1 MKEKAKK
8 IISTV
13 IICSM
18 VLSIFGGRTNKIKA
32 EEVNIE
38 SVENYTT
45 DAPNLIDN
53 YDEDLSLIH
62 I

>member
-8 IISTV
+8 IINTV

-18 VLSIFGGRTNKIKA
+18 VLSILGGRANKIKA

-45 DAPNLIDN
+45 DLICL
-53 YDEDLSLIH
+53 EIELI
-62 I
+62 